1 MTPTKNS
8 IRKSGVK
15 IYLAKHC
22 GFCFGVKRAIKI
34 AKEAGVKYKNV
45 YIKGELVH
53 NEGVC
58 EDIEKS
64 GIKRADFLNKLPPR
78 SNVIIKAHGEPLETY
93 EKLKAMDLNIVDA
106 TCPMVKDIH
115 KKARELEEKGYQV
128 VIVGDRNHEETKG
141 ILGNI
146 KNGIIL
152 ENKDEAVRFQEDIK
166 NKIGV
171 ICQSTQTLEN
181 VVEVINRLARHA
193 EELLFINTICN
204 PTRLRQR
211 EIEELSMRCKAVLV
225 VGSKKSANTKRLY
238 EAAKKINK
246 NSFWIT
252 SQYINKNNFRRF
264 TSIGIIGGAST
275 PVEVL
280 ETIAGRLN
288 ETYDFSSHRRRKIM

>member
-1 MTPTKNS
+1 
-8 IRKSGVK
+8 VK

-34 AKEAGVKYKNV
+34 AQEAAVKYKNV

-58 EDIEKS
+58 KDIEKS
-64 GIKRADFLNKLPPR
+64 GIRRTDSLEKLPPH
-78 SNVIIKAHGEPLETY
+78 SNVIIKAHGEPLKTYKTLET
-93 EKLKAMDLNIVDA
+93 MDLNIVDA

-115 KKARELEEKGYQV
+115 KKAQELEKKGYQV
-128 VIVGDRNHEETKG
+128 IIIGDRNHEETKG

-152 ENKDEAVRFQEDIK
+152 ENKEEVEKFKEDIK

-171 ICQSTQTLEN
+171 LCQSTQTLRN
-181 VVEVINRLARHA
+181 VAALVQKLAKHT

-204 PTRLRQR
+204 PTRLRQK
-211 EIEELSMRCKAVLV
+211 EIEELSSLCGAVLI

-252 SQYINKNNFRRF
+252 SEKINKNSFRKF
-264 TSIGIIGGAST
+264 KSIGITGGAST

-280 ETIAGRLN
+280 KTIAGRLN
-288 ETYDFSSHRRRKIM
+288 DL

>member
-1 MTPTKNS
+1 M
-8 IRKSGVK
+8 K

-34 AKEAGVKYKNV
+34 AKEAVVKYKNV

-58 EDIEKS
+58 KDIEKS
-64 GIKRADFLNKLPPR
+64 GVKKVGSLCRLPAG
-78 SNVIIKAHGEPLETY
+78 SNVIIKAHGEPLLTY
-93 EKLKAMDLNIVDA
+93 EKLKAMGLNIVDA

-115 KKARELEEKGYQV
+115 KKAQELEKKGYQV
-128 VIVGDRNHEETKG
+128 VIIGDRNHEETKG

-152 ENKDEAVRFQEDIK
+152 ENKDEVDKFKESIK
-166 NKIGV
+166 NKISV
-171 ICQSTQTLEN
+171 LCQSTQTLGN
-181 VVEVINRLARHA
+181 VAAVVHKLAKHT

-204 PTRLRQR
+204 PTRLRQK
-211 EIEELSMRCKAVLV
+211 EIEELSSMCGAVLII
-225 VGSKKSANTKRLY
+225 GSKKSANTKRLY

-252 SQYINKNNFRRF
+252 SEKINKNSFRKF
-264 TSIGIIGGAST
+264 KSIGIIGGAST

-280 ETIAGRLN
+280 QTIAGRLN
-288 ETYDFSSHRRRKIM
+288 DL

>member
-1 MTPTKNS
+1 M
-8 IRKSGVK
+8 K

-34 AKEAGVKYKNV
+34 ARETAAKYKNV
-45 YIKGELVH
+45 YIKGDLVH
-53 NEGVC
+53 NEEVC
-58 EDIEKS
+58 REIEKS
-64 GIKRADFLNKLPPR
+64 GIKRIGSLDELPAG
-78 SNVIIKAHGEPLETY
+78 SNVIIKAHGEPLKTYKEFET
-93 EKLKAMDLNIVDA
+93 MDLNLVDA

-128 VIVGDRNHEETKG
+128 VIIGDRNHEETKG

-146 KNGIIL
+146 KNGVIL
-152 ENKDEAVRFQEDIK
+152 ENKDEVGKFKENIK

-171 ICQSTQTLEN
+171 LCQSTQTLEN
-181 VVEVINRLARHA
+181 VASTVHQLAKHT

-204 PTRLRQR
+204 PTRLRQK
-211 EIEELSMRCKAVLV
+211 EIEELSSKCAAILI

-246 NSFWIT
+246 NAFWIT
-252 SQYINKNNFRRF
+252 SDKINKDSFRKF
-264 TSIGIIGGAST
+264 KSIGIIGGAST

-280 ETIAGRLN
+280 QVIAGRLN
-288 ETYDFSSHRRRKIM
+288 DL

>member
-1 MTPTKNS
+1 M
-8 IRKSGVK
+8 K
-15 IYLAKHC
+15 IYLARHC

-34 AKEAGVKYKNV
+34 AQETAAKYKNV

-58 EDIEKS
+58 EDMEKS
-64 GIKRADFLNKLPPR
+64 GIRRMDSLEKLPAG
-78 SNVIIKAHGEPLETY
+78 SNVIIKAHGEPLKTY
-93 EKLKAMDLNIVDA
+93 EKLKTMDLNIVDA

-115 KKARELEEKGYQV
+115 KKAQELEKKGYQV
-128 VIVGDRNHEETKG
+128 VIIGDRNHEETKG

-152 ENKDEAVRFQEDIK
+152 ENKDEVDKFKENIK

-171 ICQSTQTLEN
+171 LCQSTQTLEN
-181 VVEVINRLARHA
+181 AAALVHKLAKHT

-204 PTRLRQR
+204 PTRLRQK
-211 EIEELSMRCKAVLV
+211 EIEKLSLMCGAVLI

-252 SQYINKNNFRRF
+252 SEKINKNSFRKF
-264 TSIGIIGGAST
+264 KSIGIIGGAST

-280 ETIAGRLN
+280 QVIAGRLN
-288 ETYDFSSHRRRKIM
+288 ETYVPPWRDV

>member
-1 MTPTKNS
+1 M
-8 IRKSGVK
+8 K
-15 IYLAKHC
+15 IYLAKNC

-34 AKEAGVKYKNV
+34 AEEAAVKYKNV

-58 EDIEKS
+58 QDIEKS
-64 GIKRADFLNKLPPR
+64 GVRRADSLEKLPAH
-78 SNVIIKAHGEPLETY
+78 SNVIIKAHGEPLKTY
-93 EKLKAMDLNIVDA
+93 KALCAMDLNIVDA

-115 KKARELEEKGYQV
+115 KKAQELEKKGYQV
-128 VIVGDRNHEETKG
+128 VIIGDRNHEETKG

-152 ENKDEAVRFQEDIK
+152 ENKAEVDKFKGNLK

-171 ICQSTQTLEN
+171 LCQSTQTLEN
-181 VVEVINRLARHA
+181 VTALVHKLAKHA

-204 PTRLRQR
+204 PTRLRQK
-211 EIEELSMRCKAVLV
+211 EIEELSSTCAAVLV

-246 NSFWIT
+246 NSFWII
-252 SQYINKNNFRRF
+252 SEKINENSFRKF
-264 TSIGIIGGAST
+264 KSIGIIGGAST

-280 ETIAGRLN
+280 KTIAGRLN
-288 ETYDFSSHRRRKIM
+288 DL